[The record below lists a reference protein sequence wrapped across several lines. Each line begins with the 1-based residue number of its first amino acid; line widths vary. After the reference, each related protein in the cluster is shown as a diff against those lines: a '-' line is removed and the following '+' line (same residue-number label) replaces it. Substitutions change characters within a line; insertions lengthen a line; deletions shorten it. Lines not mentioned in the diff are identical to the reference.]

1 MATKNRSDLKS
12 YFVKNA
18 IPTEG
23 NFADLIDSQLNQA
36 QDGVFKPDGEAL
48 SVTAAPGDQKRVLR
62 LYASYPAA
70 SPDWMISLHPAQDP
84 ANAATT
90 GKSGLGITDGTGKTR
105 LFIDAA
111 TGRIGV
117 GTNTPQVALDV
128 AGGAQ
133 ANGFRGRY
141 DLVLNDY
148 RTVNP
153 ASNVCLQS
161 PANDRDAWIYRD
173 PNDAANNWGI
183 YHRQIDTA
191 VANLPGNSI
200 GFVGGSGS
208 TLQAYVNL
216 ADGSGYFA
224 GRLGIG
230 TTTPEASLHVTN
242 GSRFSGG
249 RHYFADEEGYG
260 RVRIGACAHVPG
272 IHSEDNQDILLGCWP
287 GKTVHL
293 GQPNT
298 VTVLDGAL
306 RAPGGLIFDL
316 DAGVAHINR
325 DGALY
330 RNTDGQVHLT
340 VDDNFYIRD
349 SVSGWA
355 ARFMTDSGNLVL
367 RGVLSQSSDL
377 RLKTNIEPVVG
388 SLAKLRLLQCVSFDW
403 KDQVPGTAGSKHL
416 GLIAQDVQAV
426 VPEAVVEGSGDT
438 LAISYHAITA
448 LLVEALKE
456 QQQQLDELR
465 AASSSPAVPLKT
477 LS

>member
-90 GKSGLGITDGTGKTR
+90 GKSGLGITDGAGKTR

-111 TGRIGV
+111 TGQIGV

-128 AGGAQ
+128 TGGVQ

-153 ASNVCLQS
+153 ASNTCLQS

-173 PNDAANNWGI
+173 PADAANNWGI

-191 VANLPGNSI
+191 VGGLPANSI

-208 TLQAYVNL
+208 KLQAYISL
-216 ADGSGYFA
+216 GDGSGYFA
-224 GRLGIG
+224 GNLTAAGGIEAQGSYLKVKGGGNEQCYFGGDGIG
-230 TTTPEASLHVTN
+230 NNVEVGSTGSTVMSLV
-242 GSRFSGG
+242 
-249 RHYFADEEGYG
+249 A
-260 RVRIGACAHVPG
+260 
-272 IHSEDNQDILLGCWP
+272 W
-287 GKTVHL
+287 
-293 GQPNT
+293 NT
-298 VTVLDGAL
+298 VKGCMDFTC
-306 RAPGGLIFDL
+306 R
-316 DAGVAHINR
+316 
-325 DGALY
+325 
-330 RNTDGQVHLT
+330 TLT
-340 VDDNFYIRD
+340 Q
-349 SVSGWA
+349 
-355 ARFMTDSGNLVL
+355 T
-367 RGVLSQSSDL
+367 SDE
-377 RLKTNIEPVVG
+377 RSKDNIEPIPGALDKVVC
-388 SLAKLRLLQCVSFDW
+388 LRGVSFDW
-403 KDQVPGTAGSKHL
+403 KADNRPEGSQKQL
-416 GLIAQDVQAV
+416 GLVAQQVRQV
-426 VPEAVVEGSGDT
+426 VPEAVVDAKGGLSI
-438 LAISYHAITA
+438 AYNAITA
-448 LLVEALKE
+448 LLIEAVKE
-456 QQQQLDELR
+456 QQKHIDELR
-465 AASSSPAVPLKT
+465 AALTPTPA
-477 LS
+477 